1 MGIRKSN
8 FKIVFYIVIVCDVFT
23 ISYTVMTVHDV
34 DLSHKNLEK
43 VYNFGNYVTFLTHI
57 ASCMVMTVNDAGV
70 EWGSCGGWES
80 DDYRGGYVIGDK
92 LKYRFPS
99 LFAVDTFRH
108 FGPRILNLQIK
119 SQFLTRKLSFLT
131 NFVKVNK
138 QICRYKV
145 HK

>member
-1 MGIRKSN
+1 MRDFSTNKVKLEMFGQVRYRKNSLN
-8 FKIVFYIVIVCDVFT
+8 WE
-23 ISYTVMTVHDV
+23 
-34 DLSHKNLEK
+34 LEK
-43 VYNFGNYVTFLTHI
+43 AILK
-57 ASCMVMTVNDAGV
+57 
-70 EWGSCGGWES
+70 
-80 DDYRGGYVIGDK
+80 GGYVIGDK